1 MLLNSLP
8 KTDYELLAD
17 ACNVGLV
24 FLDYRF
30 TIPNFPSRILSYMQR
45 SKPVLVS
52 SDPNTDMGEIVEK
65 NGFGWSCLSNNS
77 EKFAE
82 CVKKALSAD
91 LNKMGTVGRKYLEN
105 NYNVKNGYDI
115 IMKHFK

>member
-1 MLLNSLP
+1 
-8 KTDYELLAD
+8 
-17 ACNVGLV
+17 
-24 FLDYRF
+24 
-30 TIPNFPSRILSYMQR
+30 MQR

-91 LNKMGTVGRKYLEN
+91 LNKMGTVGRKYLED